1 MLRVWEE
8 EGRTWSE
15 GNIICNLLVYAA
27 QFHLADFMKIYWWQQ
42 TIFLSDL
49 SDLLRMIVLIIQVT
63 QLKSELGEYNCEYER
78 LMAELKALDPI
89 KNE

>member
-1 MLRVWEE
+1 M
-8 EGRTWSE
+8 
-15 GNIICNLLVYAA
+15 A
-27 QFHLADFMKIYWWQQ
+27 Q

-49 SDLLRMIVLIIQVT
+49 SDLLRVIVLIIQVT